1 MKRLYFTII
10 LPLLLGINNY
20 WSQCNQQVP
29 LQVVNPSF
37 EGTPSKHVTPSPWNT
52 CGVTPDT
59 QPGHWGVT
67 LPPSNGNS
75 YVGFVNGGS
84 SWLEGAS
91 QQLSGNM
98 IANVTYTFTIDL
110 AATNANQGGIN
121 NSSRCGIH
129 LYGGNSLCATTSL
142 LWSSP
147 IITHLNWQT
156 YTVTFTPTQ
165 NFSHVYFRV
174 HGGHLGYVLVDNI
187 TPFVAQGVNITSHVS
202 GASEN
207 CSFNLNGT
215 VSGSSTDSVVISGNF
230 VETPLTANLTGNNWT
245 AHLTFNNPGTETVTA
260 TSYYTVGGV
269 QYCVFTTVD
278 LTLAPPT
285 STFTAASV
293 CENQSTS
300 FVDASSS
307 AGQEFVTAWQWNF
320 GDGNTSTQQNP
331 THTYSTAGT
340 YNVQLSVTTNN
351 NCVGSTTIPY
361 TVHALPNTNA
371 GADFTTNCINPTHTL
386 SGSGGGNYSWSP
398 SSGLSNASI
407 ANPVANPTSN
417 TTYTLTVTDGNG
429 CVNTDDVVIN
439 VDKGIPTVGAGTD
452 FTTNCIT
459 PTHTLNGTGS
469 GSYSWSPSSGLSNA
483 NIANPVANPSSTTN
497 YTLTVTGANGC
508 TNTEDILITVDK
520 GLPSVDAGTDFTTTC
535 TTPTYTINGSGTGS
549 FQWSPISGLSD
560 ATIATPVASP
570 STTTTYTLTTTGAN
584 GCTNSD
590 AVTITVDQNYPIVPP
605 INDITLDCNTSS
617 GTFSASG
624 GNTYSWSTPTGG
636 GSAQSLSV
644 DYTNLAGAYVVTV
657 TAANGCEVVDSSNL
671 YVDTIV
677 PTAHAGLDSVL
688 TCTALVIDLNGNNS
702 STGNDYTYNWNT
714 TNGNITQGT
723 TTTTPTINQEG
734 TYLLTVLDTINHCW
748 KTDSVVIGIDTI
760 HPVANAGV
768 DSIITCNIPEI
779 NLSGIGSSSGNFSY
793 QWVTT
798 DGSIVN
804 SATTTTPLINAGGT
818 YLLTVTNNYN
828 GCSSSDQVFIDEDI
842 TANVEILASSIQIDS
857 IFGIAPHVVDFSWV
871 GDEGSVSWDFG
882 DNNYSTD
889 SSITH
894 SYDLRGNY
902 TAIIVLTDT
911 EGCVAYDTV
920 YVDIDGREIIFP
932 NVFTP
937 NGDGQNDIFTFRGE
951 RIKTFE
957 CSIYNRWGQV
967 VYSWDAPVG
976 GWDGRSFA
984 GKELPAGQ
992 YFYIL
997 KAIDR
1002 DDQSIEQTGTIMLMK

>member
-1 MKRLYFTII
+1 M
-10 LPLLLGINNY
+10 
-20 WSQCNQQVP
+20 
-29 LQVVNPSF
+29 
-37 EGTPSKHVTPSPWNT
+37 
-52 CGVTPDT
+52 
-59 QPGHWGVT
+59 
-67 LPPSNGNS
+67 
-75 YVGFVNGGS
+75 
-84 SWLEGAS
+84 
-91 QQLSGNM
+91 
-98 IANVTYTFTIDL
+98 
-110 AATNANQGGIN
+110 
-121 NSSRCGIH
+121 
-129 LYGGNSLCATTSL
+129 
-142 LWSSP
+142 
-147 IITHLNWQT
+147 
-156 YTVTFTPTQ
+156 
-165 NFSHVYFRV
+165 
-174 HGGHLGYVLVDNI
+174 
-187 TPFVAQGVNITSHVS
+187 
-202 GASEN
+202 
-207 CSFNLNGT
+207 
-215 VSGSSTDSVVISGNF
+215 
-230 VETPLTANLTGNNWT
+230 
-245 AHLTFNNPGTETVTA
+245 
-260 TSYYTVGGV
+260 
-269 QYCVFTTVD
+269 
-278 LTLAPPT
+278 
-285 STFTAASV
+285 
-293 CENQSTS
+293 
-300 FVDASSS
+300 
-307 AGQEFVTAWQWNF
+307 
-320 GDGNTSTQQNP
+320 
-331 THTYSTAGT
+331 
-340 YNVQLSVTTNN
+340 
-351 NCVGSTTIPY
+351 
-361 TVHALPNTNA
+361 
-371 GADFTTNCINPTHTL
+371 
-386 SGSGGGNYSWSP
+386 
-398 SSGLSNASI
+398 
-407 ANPVANPTSN
+407 
-417 TTYTLTVTDGNG
+417 
-429 CVNTDDVVIN
+429 
-439 VDKGIPTVGAGTD
+439 
-452 FTTNCIT
+452 
-459 PTHTLNGTGS
+459 
-469 GSYSWSPSSGLSNA
+469 
-483 NIANPVANPSSTTN
+483 
-497 YTLTVTGANGC
+497 
-508 TNTEDILITVDK
+508 ITVDK